1 MYNPWATRVRP
12 GVNYSSLSAN
22 DLLAVCAQGD
32 AEGWGEFVRRFHPL
46 IARVVLRVARQWKE
60 ASPQVVDDLVQET
73 YLKLCA
79 NRGEFLQRIHAAH
92 ENALFAYIKTF
103 AANLAQD
110 YFKAKHALRRNQ
122 KVTVSLAEQT
132 ESFRE
137 PASASGAGVD
147 QNILIQQVNE
157 CLRSITSGP
166 KGQRDRRIFWLY
178 YRFGLTAN
186 AIAALPSVAL
196 STKGV
201 ETTLLRLNRQ
211 IRERL
216 VGRPEAPSRL
226 PDREAGNPPM
236 ESF

>member
-1 MYNPWATRVRP
+1 MYNRP
-12 GVNYSSLSAN
+12 HDEVPAGVDYSSLSAN
-22 DLLAVCAQGD
+22 DLLTVCSQGD
-32 AEGWGEFVRRFHPL
+32 AEGWTEFVRRFHPL
-46 IARVVLRVARQWKE
+46 IARVVLRVARQWSE

-79 NRGEFLQRIHAAH
+79 NRGEFLQKFRSAH
-92 ENALFAYIKTF
+92 QNALFGYIKTF
-103 AANLAQD
+103 AANLAHD
-110 YFKAKHALRRNQ
+110 HFKASHAQRRDTT
-122 KVTVSLAEQT
+122 VTASLTAAMESRYEQ
-132 ESFRE
+132 SS
-137 PASASGAGVD
+137 ASAASLD
-147 QNILIQQVNE
+147 RSILVQQIDS
-157 CLRSITSGP
+157 CLRAITSGT

-178 YRFGLTAN
+178 YRFGLSAN

-216 VGRPEAPSRL
+216 AEHPEATTRSS
-226 PDREAGNPPM
+226 DIKAGNPPM